1 MIFNE
6 LRKDYLLNRWVV
18 IAVERSRRPTDFKK
32 PKVKSDIQKKCPL
45 CVGNENLTPP
55 AVLLYIKNNNR
66 ILKEK
71 DNIEPRK
78 KNWLIR
84 VIPNLFPA
92 FSYSKNIQLNKSK
105 EVNKMAAFGHH
116 EVLVESPNHDDNPGT
131 MKNDQLINLINAYI
145 DRLTALSLKP
155 YVKHVAIFRNY
166 GKEAG
171 ASLTH
176 AHSQIIAM
184 PIIPR
189 IIKEEIAFSRNYF
202 NKNKKCIF
210 CKIIEKEKRSKR
222 LIFQNNNFITF
233 CPYASI
239 NPLEFWIVPKKHDN
253 TILNLKLEEK
263 KDFIASIKKGLSALK
278 KLVDDPPY
286 NYGFHLSINK
296 ETKDYYHWHL
306 EIYPKLSIWAGFEK
320 STGVYI
326 NTISPEKAALELRK
340 HYDF

>member
-1 MIFNE
+1 MLLNE

-18 IAVERSRRPTDFKK
+18 IAIERSRRPSDFKK
-32 PKVKSDIQKKCPL
+32 IKAKSAKEKKCPL
-45 CVGNENLTPP
+45 CVGNESLTPP
-55 AVLLYIKNNNR
+55 AVLLYLKNNNR

-71 DNIEPRK
+71 DTIEPRK

-84 VIPNLFPA
+84 VVPNLFPA
-92 FSYSKNIQLNKSK
+92 FSYSKNIQFNNPQKT
-105 EVNKMAAFGHH
+105 NNRTAFGHH
-116 EVLVESPNHDDNPGT
+116 EVCVESPNHDDNPAT
-131 MKNDQLINLINAYI
+131 MKNEQLIHLINAYI
-145 DRLTALSLKP
+145 DRLRVFSFKP
-155 YVKHVAIFRNY
+155 HVKHVAIFRNY

-176 AHSQIIAM
+176 GHSQIIAM

-189 IIKEEIAFSRNYF
+189 IIEEEVAFSRYYF

-210 CKIIEKEKRSKR
+210 CRIIEREKISKR

-233 CPYASI
+233 APFASV
-239 NPLEFWIVPKKHDN
+239 NPLEFWIVPRKHDN

-263 KDFIASIKKGLSALK
+263 EDFVDSIKKGLSSLK
-278 KLVDDPPY
+278 KLVNDPPY
-286 NYGFHLSINK
+286 NFGFHLSINK

-326 NTISPEKAALELRK
+326 NTISPETAALEMRK
-340 HYDF
+340 HYND